1 MLHIYICEDEKVQL
15 NRIRDMIT
23 EYIADLR
30 IDAGLQQQGRI
41 RRRLWQSCMIIVN
54 LPSSL

>member
-30 IDAGLQQQGRI
+30 IDARIAAARQNPEEIMAESGGDYGR
-41 RRRLWQSCMIIVN
+41 VA
-54 LPSSL
+54 